1 LGVHR
6 PEARFPFKH
15 GTLLFLWS
23 GILIVLAF
31 IPLYDFDIGPLDKV
45 IHVFCAFITVI
56 LFFTAFRRKT
66 GSFLILIGGF
76 VLISSTLVEMLQG
89 FIPGRASNPYD
100 MLANF
105 IGIAAAVFLLA
116 RHHGKV

>member
-6 PEARFPFKH
+6 PGERFPFEH

-23 GILIVLAF
+23 GVLIVLAF
-31 IPLYDFDIGPLDKV
+31 IPLYDFDIGPLDKI
-45 IHVFCAFITVI
+45 IHVFCAFITVV
-56 LFFTAFRRKT
+56 LFFTVSRKKT
-66 GSFLILIGGF
+66 VPFLILIGIF
-76 VLISSTLVEMLQG
+76 LLICSTLVEVLQG
-89 FIPGRASNPYD
+89 FIPGRASNSCD

-116 RHHGKV
+116 RHH